1 MEELYIKLVEIFVQ
15 SFIYVL
21 ILIFFIHNLNKKL
34 ESYKTK
40 ESIRTEIGK
49 MRAEAFISV
58 FSLIEKLNHF
68 TKHNIV
74 NTITKLSHISSDQ
87 KDEIDKIIKSGNN
100 DFLDFYK
107 KVYENFQN
115 KRLLLY
121 GNHEEKV
128 IEYLKTIETAHMV
141 YFGKVDPEANKKFEE
156 EIANR
161 KNIQSRVVEDLDN
174 IRRSINKLLLDF
186 E

>member
-1 MEELYIKLVEIFVQ
+1 MEQLYIKIAEIFVQ

-34 ESYKTK
+34 ESYKRK

-58 FSLIEKLNHF
+58 FSLIEKLNYF
-68 TKHNIV
+68 TKHNIIDTV
-74 NTITKLSHISSDQ
+74 TRLSHVSADQ
-87 KDEIDKIIKSGNN
+87 KDEIDAVIEHGNSN
-100 DFLDFYK
+100 FLELYK
-107 KVYENFQN
+107 TAYENFQN

-121 GNHEEKV
+121 GNHEDKV
-128 IEYLKTIETAHMV
+128 IEYLKKIETAHMV
-141 YFGKVDPEANKKFEE
+141 YFGKVDPETKKEFEE

-161 KNIQSRVVEDLDN
+161 KDIQSQAVEELEN
-174 IRRSINKLLLDF
+174 IRRNINKLLLDF